1 MDMHIMRRRETLSG
15 KLIRAISERIE
26 TGQYHIGDRLPSE
39 QEMIEEFGVSR
50 TVVREAIANL
60 KANGMVNTVQGLGAF
75 VIRPDKPST
84 FKIEEAANMTVAQEM
99 LRVLELRFAVESEAV
114 ALAAQRRTEAHL
126 ATMRKTLE
134 DMRVAATGTTELP
147 DVGEKAALA
156 DIAFHR
162 SIADA
167 TGNPHFLR
175 LFNHM
180 GEYMLS
186 RSRMQTFKFGGGSV
200 SEYLAR
206 TLAEHER
213 IYQAIAAQ
221 DADTARA
228 ALRLHL
234 AGSRDRLQRR
244 ISNFTA
250 P

>member
-1 MDMHIMRRRETLSG
+1 MEMQIMRRRETLSG

-26 TGQYHIGDRLPSE
+26 AGQYRIGDRLPSE

-60 KANGMVNTVQGLGAF
+60 KANGTVNTVQGLGAF
-75 VIRPDKPST
+75 VVQPERPST
-84 FKIEEAANMTVAQEM
+84 FQIEEAANLTVAQEM
-99 LRVLELRFAVESEAV
+99 LRVLELRFAVECEAV
-114 ALAAQRRTEAHL
+114 ALAAVRRTDAHL
-126 ATMRKTLE
+126 VTLRKTLDDMREVAAAPE
-134 DMRVAATGTTELP
+134 DMP
-147 DVGEKAALA
+147 DAGDKAARA

-162 SIADA
+162 AIAEA

-175 LFNHM
+175 LFNHL

-200 SEYLAR
+200 NSYLER
-206 TLAEHER
+206 TLAEHDR
-213 IYQAIAAQ
+213 IYQAIEAQ

-244 ISNFTA
+244 IDNFTA
-250 P
+250 S

>member
-1 MDMHIMRRRETLSG
+1 MQIMRRRETLSG
-15 KLIRAISERIE
+15 KLIRTISERIE
-26 TGQYHIGDRLPSE
+26 AGQYRIGDRLPSE

-60 KANGMVNTVQGLGAF
+60 KANGTVNTVQGLGAF
-75 VIRPDKPST
+75 VVRPDKPST
-84 FKIEEAANMTVAQEM
+84 FQIEEAANLTVAQEM
-99 LRVLELRFAVESEAV
+99 LRVLELRFAVECEAV
-114 ALAAQRRTEAHL
+114 ALAARRRSETHL
-126 ATMRKTLE
+126 ETLRKTLD
-134 DMRVAATGTTELP
+134 DMRQIASAETDQAEA
-147 DVGEKAALA
+147 GEKAALA

-162 SIADA
+162 AIAEA

-175 LFNHM
+175 LFNHL

-200 SEYLAR
+200 NEYLLR

-213 IYQAIAAQ
+213 IYQAIEAQ

-244 ISNFTA
+244 INNFATG
-250 P
+250 